1 MGEESLFSK
10 WLRRYGIGVG
20 LGVVG
25 LGLVSFGSWQYLR
38 PRPVEVEVLRQAK
51 NKSFK
56 EASESGIRGVEEVV
70 VNVSGAVRKPG
81 VYQFKEGARVAEALI
96 GAGGLAKEA
105 DRAWVDKNLNLAR
118 KLRDGEKI
126 YVPRIGEDLGSDF
139 GFRDS
144 AVKGSFTSVVNVNT
158 ASLSELD
165 SLWGIGESRA
175 RAIIEHRPYRS
186 LEELVTKAGIPQS
199 VLDKNEGKIGL

>member
-1 MGEESLFSK
+1 MEERVSF
-10 WLRRYGIGVG
+10 LRKYGIGIG
-20 LGVVG
+20 LGVMG
-25 LGLVSFGSWQYLR
+25 LGLLVFGGWQYLK
-38 PRPVEVEVLRQAK
+38 PRPVEVEVVSNQ
-51 NKSFK
+51 
-56 EASESGIRGVEEVV
+56 ESVISNQKEEVKIV

-81 VYQFKEGARVAEALI
+81 VYQFRDGARVAEALT

-126 YVPRIGEDLGSDF
+126 YVPRVGEEAEGNGVLG
-139 GFRDS
+139 
-144 AVKGSFTSVVNVNT
+144 VKTDGIVRVNT

-175 RAIIEHRPYRS
+175 KAIIEHRPYNS
-186 LEELVTKAGIPQS
+186 LEELVTKAGIPRS
-199 VLDKNEGKIGL
+199 VLEKNEGKIGL